1 MIAAAA
7 AEGLGRDSVDSI
19 YLKGEEAIR
28 EHERRAGYDLAHGPG
43 GIAHTIDDTERVT
56 AK

>member
-28 EHERRAGYDLAHGPG
+28 EHERRAGYDLVHGPG
-43 GIAHTIDDTERVT
+43 GIAHTIEDTERLT
-56 AK
+56 

>member
-1 MIAAAA
+1 MIAAAEA
-7 AEGLGRDSVDSI
+7 KGKGKESVDSV

-43 GIAHTIDDTERVT
+43 GIAHTMDDTERITVS
-56 AK
+56 